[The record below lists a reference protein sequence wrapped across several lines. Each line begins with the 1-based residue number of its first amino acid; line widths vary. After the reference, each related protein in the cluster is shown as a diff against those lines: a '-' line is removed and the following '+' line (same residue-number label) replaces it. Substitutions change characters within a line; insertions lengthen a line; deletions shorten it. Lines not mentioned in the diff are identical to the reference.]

1 MTGAAGRTNKTG
13 TEQERTLIKSQAELD
28 RMRHAGRILARTQA
42 RLREAIEPGVNTLA
56 LDTLA
61 EEVIREAG
69 ASPSFKHY
77 QGFPA
82 TICAQVNDVVV
93 HGIPRADEVLREGDI
108 FGVDLGV
115 CFEGYHADAAFTVG
129 VGEIEAEAQRLLDVT
144 EQARDLGVAQVRP
157 GATIRDIATAVQTH
171 AEDAGFGVVTALV
184 GHGIGRSVHEPPQVP
199 NYVER
204 GNEAVYGLKLKSGM
218 AIAIEPMINA
228 GGPDV
233 RQDADGWTIR
243 TADGSLSAHF
253 EHTVIVTEDGH
264 RITTLP

>member
-1 MTGAAGRTNKTG
+1 MTGAARRTNMKPA
-13 TEQERTLIKSQAELD
+13 EQQRTSIKSQSELD
-28 RMRHAGRILARTQA
+28 RMRHAGRILAQTQA
-42 RLREAIEPGVNTLA
+42 RLREVIEPGVNTLA
-56 LDTLA
+56 LDALA

-69 ASPSFKHY
+69 ASPSFKGY
-77 QGFPA
+77 QGYPA

-93 HGIPRADEVLREGDI
+93 HGIPRADEVLSAGDI

-129 VGEIEAEAQRLLDVT
+129 VGEIDAEAQRLMDVT

-157 GATIRDIATAVQTH
+157 GATIRDIAAAVQSH
-171 AEDAGFGVVTALV
+171 AEGAGFGVVRALV
-184 GHGIGRSVHEPPQVP
+184 GHGIGSAIHEPPQVP
-199 NYVER
+199 NFVEP
-204 GNEAVYGLKLKSGM
+204 GNEAVYGLTLVAGM
-218 AIAIEPMINA
+218 ALAIEPMVNA

-233 RQDADGWTIR
+233 RQDSDGWTIR

-264 RITTLP
+264 RITTVP